1 MTIIVYGRSHWSLT
15 EAARA
20 LVERQHRLIYL
31 CDQGVV
37 RPDLGEARGRGSS
50 RGFSAR
56 NLLEFAVA
64 LRLRDL
70 QIPVSALAAI
80 VCMLRA
86 FEKGMKTESSRFT
99 LPDSVRGADA
109 LDLRIVIGDG
119 RFLYVVLRSEDAE
132 PEVFGGIDLWSFR
145 DGGET
150 LDDLAERS
158 LSMERIP
165 PPLGGRGRLDV
176 GGPEGSARWRI
187 EVSVTRVAQDLSL
200 EA

>member
-1 MTIIVYGRSHWSLT
+1 MHRRSLWSLT

-20 LVERQHRLIYL
+20 LEERQHRLIYL

-37 RPDLGEARGRGSS
+37 RPDLGDARGRGSS

-80 VCMLRA
+80 MYMLRA

-99 LPDSVRGADA
+99 LPDSLRGADA

-119 RFLYVVLRSEDAE
+119 RFLYVLLRSAGAE
-132 PEVFGGIDLWSFR
+132 PEVFGKIDLWSAR

-150 LDDLAERS
+150 LDDLAEGS
-158 LSMERIP
+158 LSMERIAA
-165 PPLGGRGRLDV
+165 PLSGGRHDV

-200 EA
+200 DG

>member
-1 MTIIVYGRSHWSLT
+1 MTILVHRHSVWSLT

-20 LVERQHRLIYL
+20 LEVRQHRLIHL

-37 RPDLGEARGRGSS
+37 RPDLGDARGRGSS

-70 QIPVSALAAI
+70 QIPVSVLAAI
-80 VCMLRA
+80 MHVLRA
-86 FEKGMKTESSRFT
+86 FEKGMKTDSPWFT
-99 LPDSVRGADA
+99 LPDSLRGADA

-119 RFLYVVLRSEDAE
+119 RFLYVLLRSAGAE
-132 PEVFGGIDLWSFR
+132 PEIFGEIDLWSTR

-150 LDDLAERS
+150 LDVLAEGS
-158 LSMERIP
+158 LSMERIVA
-165 PPLGGRGRLDV
+165 PLSGRHDV
-176 GGPEGSARWRI
+176 GGPEGSARWRM

-200 EA
+200 DG